1 MFAYYL
7 KAPHFF
13 PDPEKRSSHWQN
25 LAANFKEN
33 DFKESEADAQNLKNT
48 KLP

>member
-7 KAPHFF
+7 KATHFF

-25 LAANFKEN
+25 L
-33 DFKESEADAQNLKNT
+33 KESEADAQNLKNT